1 MRTFTLR
8 LTPGTI
14 AANQDTI
21 ALTIDEQIVELH
33 RQGISRRKIEQRL
46 GVTEHHVRRLTSGVV
61 KGQKSSNDPFGRAVA
76 KAYPLA
82 VSPLGIKD
90 YQFHSIM
97 FECYGSTWNSQEGK
111 REGGYDKDCASR
123 VRMRI
128 REIAASRGE
137 VAVFLMDW
145 FDARTPVECNRKI
158 RECAMTLAQRL
169 QDAVDEY
176 MSDCGVEL
184 ILSEGPP
191 NQFEG
196 DQHLTELAKQRKAAR
211 SHILKL
217 AIPEVRSEPI
227 SVLIER
233 AEEQA
238 NGLGR
243 MPDAV
248 MGKIDSYEEYS
259 PEPTGSNPFLD
270 YVEDQGWLRPEH
282 YAEVQ
287 ESIANLGY

>member
-1 MRTFTLR
+1 MHTFSLR

-21 ALTIDEQIVELH
+21 APTIDERIVELH
-33 RQGISRRKIEQRL
+33 RQGVSRRKIEQSL
-46 GVTEHHVRRLTSGVV
+46 QVTEYHVRRVTSGVK
-61 KGQKSSNDPFGRAVA
+61 KGQKPPTDSFDRAVA
-76 KAYPLA
+76 KVFPLA

-90 YQFHSIM
+90 YQFRNIM

-111 REGGYDKDCASR
+111 HEGRYDKDCASR
-123 VRMRI
+123 VRMRV

-145 FDARTPVECNRKI
+145 FDARAPVECNRKI
-158 RECAMTLAQRL
+158 RECAVTLALRL
-169 QDAVDEY
+169 QDVVDEY
-176 MSDCGVEL
+176 SAACGVEL
-184 ILSEGPP
+184 IVSEGPP

-196 DQHLTELAKQRKAAR
+196 DQYLKELAKQTKAAR
-211 SHILKL
+211 LHILKL

-238 NGLGR
+238 NGLAR

-248 MGKIDSYEEYS
+248 MGKVDSYDEYS
-259 PEPTGSNPFLD
+259 PEPTRSNPFLD

-282 YAEVQ
+282 YAEVE